1 MESRVKIAIQ
11 KNGRLSTESLSILK
25 KCGIEFSDSN
35 NKLFIK
41 STNMRIDLLMVRDDD
56 IPRLVSQN
64 IADLGIVGE
73 NVVSEKQLSDSSL
86 KSKTILK
93 LGFSKCR
100 LSFAKPKEM
109 NLDSISNKK
118 IATSYP
124 AIVKDYLEKKDI
136 SAEIIEIHGS
146 VELTPFVEISDIIA
160 DLVSTG
166 STLESNNLTE
176 LDSIMDSQAILIQ
189 SSSITSKKLPLINKI
204 VSRIN
209 SVIKAK
215 DSKYIMFNA
224 DTDDADELIKLLPSA
239 ESPTV
244 IPLADRSKV
253 AIHTVCKEDIFWK
266 TIESLKSRGASSI
279 LVLPIEKL
287 SY

>member
-11 KNGRLSTESLSILK
+11 KNGRLSRESLLILK

-41 STNMRIDLLMVRDDD
+41 STNMPIDLLMVRDDD

-73 NVVSEKQLSDSSL
+73 NVVSEEQLSGISL
-86 KSKTILK
+86 NSNTILK

-124 AIVKDYLEKKDI
+124 AIVKDYLDKKDI

-166 STLESNNLTE
+166 STLESNNLIE

-189 SSSITSKKLPLINKI
+189 SSSITSEKSPLIDKI

-224 DTDDADELIKLLPSA
+224 DTDDADQLIKLLPSA

>member
-1 MESRVKIAIQ
+1 MENRVKIAVQ
-11 KNGRLSTESLSILK
+11 KSGRLSKDSLSILK
-25 KCGIEFSDSN
+25 KCGIEFSESS

-41 STNMRIDLLMVRDDD
+41 STNMSIDLLMVRDDD

-73 NVVSEKQLSDSSL
+73 NVVKEKQLSDSSL
-86 KSKTILK
+86 QLNTLLK

-109 NLDSISNKK
+109 NLVEIQNKK

-124 AIVKDYLEKKDI
+124 AIVKNYLDNKNI
-136 SAEIIEIHGS
+136 TAEIIEIHGS
-146 VELTPFVEISDIIA
+146 VELTPFVDISDIIV

-166 STLESNNLTE
+166 STLESNNLSE
-176 LDSIMDSQAILIQ
+176 LETVLNSQAILIQ
-189 SSSITSKKLPLINKI
+189 SKKFPSDKQLLINTI
-204 VSRIN
+204 ISRIN
-209 SVIKAK
+209 SVIEAK

-224 DTDDADELIKLLPSA
+224 NTENAEELINLLPSA

-244 IPLADRSKV
+244 IPLADKSKV
-253 AIHTVCKEDIFWK
+253 AIHSVCKEDIFWN
-266 TIESLKSRGASSI
+266 TIESLKSRGATSV

-287 SY
+287 SN

>member
-35 NKLFIK
+35 NKLIIK
-41 STNMRIDLLMVRDDD
+41 STNMFIDLLMVRDDD

-73 NVVSEKQLSDSSL
+73 NVVYEKQLSDTSL
-86 KSKTILK
+86 KLKTILK
-93 LGFSKCR
+93 LGFSRCR

-109 NLDSISNKK
+109 NLDNINNKK

-124 AIVKDYLEKKDI
+124 GIVKDYLEKKNI
-136 SAEIIEIHGS
+136 NAEIIEIHGS

-176 LDSIMDSQAILIQ
+176 LDSIMDSQAILVQ
-189 SSSITSKKLPLINKI
+189 SSSITSKKLPLIEKI

-224 DTDDADELIKLLPSA
+224 DTGNTDELIKLLPAA
-239 ESPTV
+239 ESPTI

-253 AIHTVCKEDIFWK
+253 AIHTVCKEDVFWE
-266 TIESLKSRGASSI
+266 TIESLKLRGASSI

-287 SY
+287 S

>member
-35 NKLFIK
+35 NKLIIK
-41 STNMRIDLLMVRDDD
+41 STNMSIDLLMVRDDD

-73 NVVSEKQLSDSSL
+73 NVVYEKQLSDTSL
-86 KSKTILK
+86 KLKTILK
-93 LGFSKCR
+93 LGFSRCR
-100 LSFAKPKEM
+100 LSFEKPKEM
-109 NLDSISNKK
+109 NLDNINNKK

-124 AIVKDYLEKKDI
+124 GIVKDYLEKKNI
-136 SAEIIEIHGS
+136 NAEIIEIHGS

-176 LDSIMDSQAILIQ
+176 LDSIMDSQAILVQ
-189 SSSITSKKLPLINKI
+189 SSSITSKKLPLIEKI

-224 DTDDADELIKLLPSA
+224 DTGNTDELIKLLPAA
-239 ESPTV
+239 ESPTI

-253 AIHTVCKEDIFWK
+253 AIHTVCKEDVFWE
-266 TIESLKSRGASSI
+266 TIESLKLRGASSI

-287 SY
+287 S

>member
-1 MESRVKIAIQ
+1 MS
-11 KNGRLSTESLSILK
+11 
-25 KCGIEFSDSN
+25 
-35 NKLFIK
+35 
-41 STNMRIDLLMVRDDD
+41 IDLLMVRDDD
-56 IPRLVSQN
+56 IPKLVSQN

-73 NVVSEKQLSDSSL
+73 NVVKEKQLSDSSL
-86 KSKTILK
+86 KLNTLLK

-109 NLDSISNKK
+109 NLVEIQNKK

-124 AIVKDYLEKKDI
+124 AIVKNYLDKKNVT
-136 SAEIIEIHGS
+136 AEIIEIHGS
-146 VELTPFVEISDIIA
+146 VELTPFVDISDIIV

-176 LDSIMDSQAILIQ
+176 LETVMNSQAILIQ
-189 SSSITSKKLPLINKI
+189 SKKFPSDKQSLINTI
-204 VSRIN
+204 ISRVN
-209 SVIKAK
+209 SVIEAK

-224 DTDDADELIKLLPSA
+224 NTENAEELINLLPSA

-244 IPLADRSKV
+244 IPLADKSKV
-253 AIHTVCKEDIFWK
+253 AIHSVCKEDIFWN
-266 TIESLKSRGASSI
+266 TIESLKSRGATSV

-287 SY
+287 SN

>member
-35 NKLFIK
+35 NKLIIK
-41 STNMRIDLLMVRDDD
+41 STNMSIDLLMVRDDD

-73 NVVSEKQLSDSSL
+73 NVVYEKQLSDTSL
-86 KSKTILK
+86 KLKTILK
-93 LGFSKCR
+93 LGFSRCR

-109 NLDSISNKK
+109 NLDNINNKK

-124 AIVKDYLEKKDI
+124 GIVKDYLEKKNI
-136 SAEIIEIHGS
+136 NAEIIEIHGS

-176 LDSIMDSQAILIQ
+176 LDSIMDSQAILVQ
-189 SSSITSKKLPLINKI
+189 SSSIASKKLPLIEKI

-224 DTDDADELIKLLPSA
+224 DTNNTDELIKLLPAA

-253 AIHTVCKEDIFWK
+253 AIHTVCKEDVFWE
-266 TIESLKSRGASSI
+266 TIESLKLRGASSI

>member
-1 MESRVKIAIQ
+1 MKNRLKIAIQ

-41 STNMRIDLLMVRDDD
+41 STNMPIDLLMVRDDD
-56 IPRLVSQN
+56 IPKLVSQN

-73 NVVSEKQLSDSSL
+73 NVVSEKQLSDTSL
-86 KSKTILK
+86 KLKTTLK
-93 LGFSKCR
+93 LGFSRCR
-100 LSFAKPKEM
+100 LSFAKPKKM
-109 NLDSISNKK
+109 NLDNISNKK

-124 AIVKDYLEKKDI
+124 SIVKDYLEKKDI
-136 SAEIIEIHGS
+136 NAEIIEIHGS

-166 STLESNNLTE
+166 STLETNNLTE
-176 LDSIMDSQAILIQ
+176 LESIMDSQAILIQ
-189 SSSITSKKLPLINKI
+189 SISSKKLPLVEKI
-204 VSRIN
+204 VARIN

-224 DTDDADELIKLLPSA
+224 DTDNTDEIIKLLPAA

-253 AIHTVCKEDIFWK
+253 AIHTVCKEDVFWE
-266 TIESLKSRGASSI
+266 TIESLKLRGASSI

>member
-1 MESRVKIAIQ
+1 
-11 KNGRLSTESLSILK
+11 
-25 KCGIEFSDSN
+25 
-35 NKLFIK
+35 
-41 STNMRIDLLMVRDDD
+41 MRIDLLMVRDDD

-73 NVVSEKQLSDSSL
+73 NVLSEKQLSDISL
-86 KSKTILK
+86 NSNTILK

-100 LSFAKPKEM
+100 LSFAKPKEL

-124 AIVKDYLEKKDI
+124 AIVKDYLDKKDI

-166 STLESNNLTE
+166 STLESNNLIE

-189 SSSITSKKLPLINKI
+189 SSSITPEKSPLIDKI

-215 DSKYIMFNA
+215 NSKYIMFNA
-224 DTDDADELIKLLPSA
+224 DTDNADELIKLLPAA

-244 IPLADRSKV
+244 IPLADKSKV
-253 AIHTVCKEDIFWK
+253 AIHTVCKEDVFWK

>member
-1 MESRVKIAIQ
+1 MENRVKIAVQ
-11 KNGRLSTESLSILK
+11 KSGRLSMDSLSILK
-25 KCGIEFSDSN
+25 KCGIEFSESS

-41 STNMRIDLLMVRDDD
+41 STNMSIDLLMVRDDD

-73 NVVSEKQLSDSSL
+73 NVVKEKQLSDSSL
-86 KSKTILK
+86 QLNTLLK

-109 NLDSISNKK
+109 NLVEIQNKK

-124 AIVKDYLEKKDI
+124 AIVKNYLDKKNI
-136 SAEIIEIHGS
+136 TAEIIEIHGS
-146 VELTPFVEISDIIA
+146 VELTPFVDISDIIV

-166 STLESNNLTE
+166 STLESNNLSE
-176 LDSIMDSQAILIQ
+176 LETVMNSQAILIQ
-189 SSSITSKKLPLINKI
+189 SKNFPSDKQSLINTI
-204 VSRIN
+204 ISRVN
-209 SVIKAK
+209 SVIEAK

-224 DTDDADELIKLLPSA
+224 NTENAEELINLLPSA

-244 IPLADRSKV
+244 IPLANKSKV
-253 AIHTVCKEDIFWK
+253 AIHSVCKEDIFWN
-266 TIESLKSRGASSI
+266 TIESLKSRGATSV

-287 SY
+287 SN

>member
-1 MESRVKIAIQ
+1 MESRIKIAIQ

-25 KCGIEFSDSN
+25 KCGIEFSDST

-41 STNMRIDLLMVRDDD
+41 STNMLIDLLMVRDDD

-100 LSFAKPKEM
+100 LSFAKPKKM
-109 NLDSISNKK
+109 NLDNISNKK

-124 AIVKDYLEKKDI
+124 SIVKDYLQKNDI

-189 SSSITSKKLPLINKI
+189 SNSITSKKLPLIDKVI
-204 VSRIN
+204 SRIN

>member
-35 NKLFIK
+35 NKLIIK
-41 STNMRIDLLMVRDDD
+41 STNMSIDLLMVRDDD

-73 NVVSEKQLSDSSL
+73 NVVFEKQLSDTSL
-86 KSKTILK
+86 KLKTILK
-93 LGFSKCR
+93 LGFSRCR

-109 NLDSISNKK
+109 NLDNINNKK

-124 AIVKDYLEKKDI
+124 GIVKDYLEKKNI
-136 SAEIIEIHGS
+136 NAEIIEIHGS

-176 LDSIMDSQAILIQ
+176 LDSIMDSQAILVQ
-189 SSSITSKKLPLINKI
+189 SSSITSKKLPLIEKI

-224 DTDDADELIKLLPSA
+224 DTGNTDELIKLLPAA
-239 ESPTV
+239 ESPTI

-253 AIHTVCKEDIFWK
+253 AIHTVCKEDVFWE
-266 TIESLKSRGASSI
+266 TIESLKLRGASSI

-287 SY
+287 S

>member
-41 STNMRIDLLMVRDDD
+41 STNMSIDLLMVRDDD

-73 NVVSEKQLSDSSL
+73 NVVYEKQLSDTSL
-86 KSKTILK
+86 KLKTILK
-93 LGFSKCR
+93 LGFSRCR

-109 NLDSISNKK
+109 NLDNINNKK

-124 AIVKDYLEKKDI
+124 GIVKDYLEKKNI
-136 SAEIIEIHGS
+136 NAEIIEIHGS

-176 LDSIMDSQAILIQ
+176 LDSIMDSQAILVQ
-189 SSSITSKKLPLINKI
+189 SSSIASKKLPLIEKI

-224 DTDDADELIKLLPSA
+224 DTGNTDELIKLLPAA

-253 AIHTVCKEDIFWK
+253 AIHTVCKEDVFWE
-266 TIESLKSRGASSI
+266 TIESLKLRGASSI

-287 SY
+287 S

>member
-1 MESRVKIAIQ
+1 MENRVKIAIQ

-41 STNMRIDLLMVRDDD
+41 STNMLIDLLMVRDDD
-56 IPRLVSQN
+56 IPKLVSQN

-73 NVVSEKQLSDSSL
+73 NVVSEKQLSDTSL
-86 KSKTILK
+86 KLKTTLK
-93 LGFSKCR
+93 LGFSRCR
-100 LSFAKPKEM
+100 LSFAKPKKM
-109 NLDSISNKK
+109 NLDNISNKK

-124 AIVKDYLEKKDI
+124 NIVKDYLKKKDI
-136 SAEIIEIHGS
+136 NAEIIEIHGS

-166 STLESNNLTE
+166 STLETNNLTE
-176 LDSIMDSQAILIQ
+176 LDSIMDSQAILVQ
-189 SSSITSKKLPLINKI
+189 SSSISSKKLPLIEKI
-204 VSRIN
+204 VARIN

-224 DTDDADELIKLLPSA
+224 DTDNTDELIKLLPAA

-253 AIHTVCKEDIFWK
+253 AIHTVCKEDVFWE
-266 TIESLKSRGASSI
+266 TIESLKLRGASSI

>member
-11 KNGRLSTESLSILK
+11 KNGRLSRESLLILK

-41 STNMRIDLLMVRDDD
+41 STNMPIDLLMVRDDD

-73 NVVSEKQLSDSSL
+73 NVLSEKQLSDISL
-86 KSKTILK
+86 NSNTILK

-100 LSFAKPKEM
+100 LSFAKPKEL

-124 AIVKDYLEKKDI
+124 AIVKDYLDKKDI

-166 STLESNNLTE
+166 STLESNNLIE

-189 SSSITSKKLPLINKI
+189 SSSITSEKSPLIDKI

-224 DTDDADELIKLLPSA
+224 DTDNADELIKLLPAA

-244 IPLADRSKV
+244 IPLADKSKV
-253 AIHTVCKEDIFWK
+253 AIHTVCKEDSFWK
-266 TIESLKSRGASSI
+266 TIESLKLKGASSI

-287 SY
+287 TY

>member
-1 MESRVKIAIQ
+1 MENRVKIAVQ
-11 KNGRLSTESLSILK
+11 KSGRLSKDSLSILK
-25 KCGIEFSDSN
+25 KCGIEFSESS

-41 STNMRIDLLMVRDDD
+41 STNMSIDLLMVRDDD
-56 IPRLVSQN
+56 IPKLVSQN

-73 NVVSEKQLSDSSL
+73 NVVKEKQLSDSSL
-86 KSKTILK
+86 KLNTLLK

-109 NLDSISNKK
+109 NLVEIQNKK

-124 AIVKDYLEKKDI
+124 AIVKNYLDKKNVT
-136 SAEIIEIHGS
+136 AEIIEIHGS
-146 VELTPFVEISDIIA
+146 VELTPFVDISDIIV

-176 LDSIMDSQAILIQ
+176 LETVMNSQAILIQ
-189 SSSITSKKLPLINKI
+189 SKKFPSDKQSLINTI
-204 VSRIN
+204 ISRVN
-209 SVIKAK
+209 SVIEAK

-224 DTDDADELIKLLPSA
+224 NTENAEELINLLPSA

-244 IPLADRSKV
+244 IPLADKSKV
-253 AIHTVCKEDIFWK
+253 AIHSVCKEDIFWN
-266 TIESLKSRGASSI
+266 TIESLKSRGATSV

-287 SY
+287 SN

>member
-41 STNMRIDLLMVRDDD
+41 STNMLIDLLMVRDDD

-109 NLDSISNKK
+109 NLDNISNKK

-189 SSSITSKKLPLINKI
+189 SNSITSKKLPLIDKV

-224 DTDDADELIKLLPSA
+224 DTDDANELIKLLPSA

>member
-11 KNGRLSTESLSILK
+11 KNGRLSAESLSILK

-41 STNMRIDLLMVRDDD
+41 STNMLIDLLMVRDDD

-109 NLDSISNKK
+109 ILDSISNKK

-189 SSSITSKKLPLINKI
+189 SNSITSKKLPLIDKV

-224 DTDDADELIKLLPSA
+224 DTDDADQLIKLLPSA